1 MMNDE
6 REIGYSCADGLL
18 KEADEL
24 IAILV
29 TNVKTIKKRKTGND
43 EKERTC

>member
-1 MMNDE
+1 
-6 REIGYSCADGLL
+6 LL

-29 TNVKTIKKRKTGND
+29 TSVRTLKR
-43 EKERTC
+43 RHAR